1 MEAKEFDFKG
11 FKLNGF
17 LGLFIHVIVLTALI
31 VGGIIISDSAFAV
44 DNFVIGL
51 SVAIFAGILIIVWL
65 VLFGGYM
72 QLEPNEARAMVFF
85 GKYKGTFRQTGF
97 FFVNPLLD
105 KKKLS
110 LRARN
115 LDVEPI
121 KVNDR
126 IGNPVLIGLV
136 LVWKLKDTYKAMFEI
151 DAQTMATSSR
161 SGNTVG
167 NAVANRMNAFENF
180 VKIQSDAA
188 LRQVAGQYAYDD
200 NEASEGELTLRSGGE
215 EINEQLEQKLNERLA
230 MAGMEVVEARLNYLA
245 YAPEIAAVMLRRQQ
259 ASAIISARE
268 KIVEGAVSMVKMALQ
283 KLSEEEI
290 VELDE
295 DKKAAM
301 VSNLLVVLC
310 ADEAAQPV
318 VNTGTLNQ

>member
-1 MEAKEFDFKG
+1 MNTKEIKYNDAVV
-11 FKLNGF
+11 NGF
-17 LGLFIHVIVLTALI
+17 LALFFHVIVLPLL
-31 VGGIIISDSAFAV
+31 AV
-44 DNFVIGL
+44 VSF
-51 SVAIFAGILIIVWL
+51 
-65 VLFGGYM
+65 VLFKGSILLLFLLLFFIVLVILMIPGYFS
-72 QLEPNEARAMVFF
+72 QEPNEARVMVFF
-85 GKYKGTFRQTGF
+85 GKYKGTFTETGF
-97 FFVNPLLD
+97 FWVNPFMN

-121 KVNDR
+121 KVNDK
-126 IGNPVLIGLV
+126 IGNPILIGLV

-151 DAQTMATSSR
+151 DAQTMADTR
-161 SGNTVG
+161 GSGQMTVT
-167 NAVANRMNAFENF
+167 VAGRMNAFEDF
-180 VKIQSDAA
+180 VRVQSDAA
-188 LRQVAGQYAYDD
+188 LRQVAGLYAYDD
-200 NEASEGELTLRSGGE
+200 NETDRSKLTLRSGGD
-215 EINEQLEQKLNERLA
+215 EINDQLEQKLNERLA
-230 MAGMEVVEARLNYLA
+230 MAGMEIVEARINYLA

-268 KIVEGAVSMVKMALQ
+268 KIVEGAVSMVRMALQ

-295 DKKAAM
+295 EKKAAM

-318 VNTGTLNQ
+318 VNAGTLNH

>member
-1 MEAKEFDFKG
+1 MEAKELDFKG
-11 FKLNGF
+11 FKVNGF
-17 LGLFIHVIVLTALI
+17 LALFFHLVVLTA
-31 VGGIIISDSAFAV
+31 VIIFGFITCV
-44 DNFVIGL
+44 PTLVL
-51 SVAIFAGILIIVWL
+51 SVFLTVVWL
-65 VLFGGYM
+65 ILFAGYM

-85 GKYKGTFRQTGF
+85 GKYKGTFKETGF
-97 FFVNPLLD
+97 FWVNPFLD

-115 LDVEPI
+115 LDINPI
-121 KVNDR
+121 KVNDK
-126 IGNPVLIGLV
+126 IGNPILIGLV
-136 LVWKLKDTYKAMFEI
+136 LVWKLKDTSKAMFEI
-151 DAQTMATSSR
+151 DAQTMADSAATPRNANQVS
-161 SGNTVG
+161 VG
-167 NAVANRMNAFENF
+167 NAVASRMNAFENF

-200 NEASEGELTLRSGGE
+200 NETNTDEMTLRSGGE

-230 MAGMEVVEARLNYLA
+230 MAGMEVVEARINYLA

-268 KIVEGAVSMVKMALQ
+268 KIVEGAVSMVKMALH

-295 DKKAAM
+295 EKKAAM

-318 VNTGTLNQ
+318 VNTGTLNH